1 MLNNIWQED
10 DDYYRLVP
18 LTDKLIKK
26 AEEQLNISLPLSYL
40 NLLQVQNG
48 GSITFNAF
56 PSKVP
61 NSWAEDHIDVDHIFG
76 IAEEEGI
83 LNSEYLIKE
92 WGLPDNIVLF
102 SGDGHSWIA
111 FDYRNVRE
119 EPPIIFVDV
128 EMEQIIN
135 LAPDFSTFLSELY
148 SVEAEIENV
157 EDEETYLQPETINW
171 NLNNIESALST
182 YDIPQVMLALDY
194 LCINMKGNEGFIEQ
208 KLINLLQSSVLEIKE
223 IAANYANHFNE
234 MGIISSEGIEN
245 MISIIR
251 DDKEIEYYVEMFFSD
266 I

>member
-10 DDYYRLVP
+10 DDYYRLAP

-26 AEEQLNISLPLSYL
+26 AEEQLNIKLPLSYL
-40 NLLQVQNG
+40 NLLQKQNG
-48 GSITFNAF
+48 GSIKFNAF

-61 NSWAEDHIDVDHIFG
+61 NSWAEDPINVDHIFG

-135 LAPDFSTFLSELY
+135 LA
-148 SVEAEIENV
+148 
-157 EDEETYLQPETINW
+157 
-171 NLNNIESALST
+171 
-182 YDIPQVMLALDY
+182 
-194 LCINMKGNEGFIEQ
+194 
-208 KLINLLQSSVLEIKE
+208 
-223 IAANYANHFNE
+223 
-234 MGIISSEGIEN
+234 
-245 MISIIR
+245 
-251 DDKEIEYYVEMFFSD
+251 
-266 I
+266 